1 MNIRSW
7 RRVHRY
13 LGLVIGIQL
22 FLWTLSGLVFS
33 WNSIRDVRGDS
44 RIREPQ
50 RVDLGTLDF
59 VDLQEVLRNHFATEK
74 VISVSLKMLVDR
86 PVYELEIE
94 ANSQIRH
101 ELVDALSNTRL
112 SPITPEMAAK
122 IAKAD
127 FVPEAAVRSVER
139 IDSAS
144 SHSEYRGKE
153 LPAFRVG
160 LEHPSN
166 TVIYVSAN
174 RGLVTARRNDQWRV
188 FDFFWML
195 HTMDYQGRDNF
206 NHWLLKTVSVFG
218 LITVISGFVL
228 GAGTSGLFRKKRRK
242 VPADSSLTER
252 R

>member
-1 MNIRSW
+1 MNVRSW
-7 RRVHRY
+7 RKIHRY

-33 WNSIRDVRGDS
+33 WNSIRDVRGES

-50 RVDLGTLDF
+50 RVDLRTFDLA
-59 VDLQEVLRNHFATEK
+59 DLQEVLSHHFATDK

-86 PVYELEIE
+86 PVYELELE
-94 ANSQIRH
+94 TDNQIQH
-101 ELVDALSNTRL
+101 QLVDALSNTRL
-112 SPITPEMAAK
+112 SPITAEMATT

-127 FVPEAAVRSVER
+127 FVPEVELRSVER

-153 LPAFRVG
+153 LPAFRVE

-218 LITVISGFVL
+218 LTTVISGFVL
-228 GAGTSGLFRKKRRK
+228 GAVTSGLFRKKRRK
-242 VPADSSLTER
+242 ALADNGPSAHG
-252 R
+252 